1 MSTNIYTIYQEQHD
15 ITFIMQEEIHEEGYV
30 CSLEVV
36 GFYYGEPNDKCTE
49 LFRGSLKAS
58 FD

>member
-1 MSTNIYTIYQEQHD
+1 MTTNIYPIYQEQHD
-15 ITFIMQEEIHEEGYV
+15 ITFIMQEEIHEDGYV

-36 GFYYGEPNDKCTE
+36 GFYYGEPDDKYNE
-49 LFRGSLKAS
+49 LFLGSLKAQ